1 MRGYKFKYAM
11 SVVMTL
17 FGIIYILFSVG
28 FTFIIFLQTAG
39 EDASPWMIIFFLLIN
54 TPPVLLLFYGH
65 RIRKKLYQNAAIP
78 MSGYGKSYLYIV
90 IGVLLSALSIIVTF
104 IVGKDLFDFILLF
117 LILYLP
123 SYQFLMRGYRM
134 RKNLKLEELAL
145 SQPVPQCY
153 PVHNYP
159 PVQQQTEPKTIIKVV
174 KVKPDPVPK
183 KAVPVECKGCGARK
197 AVIKDELSFCDYCGS
212 PLTSGA

>member
-1 MRGYKFKYAM
+1 MRDLKYVLSIAM
-11 SVVMTL
+11 TILGAV
-17 FGIIYILFSVG
+17 YILFSIG
-28 FTFIIFLQTAG
+28 FTFIIFLQIAG
-39 EDASPWMIIFFLLIN
+39 DDASPWMILFILLIN
-54 TPPVLLLFYGH
+54 TPPVLLLYYGQ
-65 RIRKKLYQNAAIP
+65 RIRKKVHQNEVIP
-78 MSGYGKSYLYIV
+78 MSRYGKAYLYIG
-90 IGVLLSALSIIVTF
+90 IGVLLSALSITVTF

-159 PVQQQTEPKTIIKVV
+159 PFQQQTEPKTIIKVV

-197 AVIKDELSFCDYCGS
+197 AVIRDELSFCDYCGS